1 MQRFKGKRVVLV
13 VCGGLLLAACGT
25 TTSSKATAST
35 KPTTSSAGS
44 TPTTPVPG
52 RGHFTPPAASGQIAS
67 ISTAQS
73 MQVEGTSTGESTVK
87 WSSSTTFGE
96 TVTTD
101 VSALRVG
108 DCVSAFE
115 ITPSGSTTPSV
126 RTVTVL
132 PTTKGCTSVGSGAF
146 AGAPGGGFAGRLGAG
161 SGGFAHR
168 TFKSGAFKAIL
179 GTVKAVDSSS
189 LSVTETKSSTVVTLP
204 ISSSTPVTEHE
215 SVTSAG
221 LVVGKCVTVQGTT
234 SSIGVVTARSIAI
247 SSPLNGSCSAFGFG
261 GGGFGGGGAFA
272 GGGGF
277 GGGAA
282 SA

>member
-1 MQRFKGKRVVLV
+1 MQAFKSKRVVLLF
-13 VCGGLLLAACGT
+13 CGGLLLAACGT
-25 TTSSKATAST
+25 TASSKATAST

-44 TPTTPVPG
+44 TPTTPTPG

-108 DCVSAFE
+108 DCISAFE
-115 ITPSGSTTPSV
+115 ITPSGSSAPSV
-126 RTVTVL
+126 RAVTLL
-132 PTTKGCTSVGSGAF
+132 PTTKGCASLGSDGF
-146 AGAPGGGFAGRLGAG
+146 ARVPGGGFAGRPGAG
-161 SGGFAHR
+161 SRGFTHR
-168 TFKSGAFKAIL
+168 TFKPGAFKAII

-189 LSVTETKSSTVVTLP
+189 LSVTEAKGATVVTIP
-204 ISSSTPVTEHE
+204 ITSSTSVTEHE

-221 LVVGKCVTVQGTT
+221 LAVGKCVTVEGTT
-234 SSIGVVTARSIAI
+234 SSIGIVTARSIAI
-247 SSPLNGSCSAFGFG
+247 SSPVNGSCSAFGFG
-261 GGGFGGGGAFA
+261 GGAGF

-277 GGGAA
+277 GGGGGAA